1 MKIITETNKN
11 EAKQII
17 ENRINEFLINQG
29 ANLNLTDKNDIN
41 MEIKPGSFEYP
52 KTQPEI
58 SLESIQSIRNKSINN
73 KNGDKLDKKIKP

>member
-29 ANLNLTDKNDIN
+29 ANLNLKDKN
-41 MEIKPGSFEYP
+41 
-52 KTQPEI
+52 
-58 SLESIQSIRNKSINN
+58 ESIQSIRNKSINN